1 MLPHE
6 LRQQADMRFDA
17 RLPRSTRCAVFGLSF
32 VIFVGASNSRLNE
45 ENLLLQRERW
55 ARSNSLSVAAVNE
68 IKYRDVFT
76 PRRTAIYRMVERS
89 VAPRSGIALRKHPA
103 IKSITVL
110 HDPSFLV
117 KLLQW
122 HPDSLEVSA
131 GVHKRWEDATFFERF
146 TNHFSTYV
154 NGSVMAHDM
163 RPITKQTIE
172 YGGRELP
179 QGQMFLHELRGT
191 EKSGIP
197 FCTTGSLCTLCTT
210 FLSLDWQCR

>member
-1 MLPHE
+1 
-6 LRQQADMRFDA
+6 
-17 RLPRSTRCAVFGLSF
+17 
-32 VIFVGASNSRLNE
+32 
-45 ENLLLQRERW
+45 
-55 ARSNSLSVAAVNE
+55 
-68 IKYRDVFT
+68 
-76 PRRTAIYRMVERS
+76 MVERS

-122 HPDSLEVSA
+122 HPDTLEVSA

-179 QGQMFLHELRGT
+179 KGQMFIHELRAQYG
-191 EKSGIP
+191 EKVAYLLVQPVLCALLPHSCPWI
-197 FCTTGSLCTLCTT
+197 GS
-210 FLSLDWQCR
+210 R